1 MTAAIVARTLPGSV
15 FEWGLLDGSSAL
27 VSPEHGNAEALIAAC
42 AQHELALLLDGRAVG
57 TLPASIPA
65 KTQRQARVA
74 APYAIE
80 DEVTEELDGLYVT
93 CGPAEEDGLRTVGFM
108 RKSDLDALLA
118 PLAEAHVTVRCLRP
132 DYLALP
138 WAPGQWSVL
147 CDGDRRLVRTAAHQ
161 GFVVDNDIAGE
172 VFARK
177 LEEGAPERI
186 VQFGEGTLPTA
197 LEALPCTRQA
207 LPGGP
212 WSLLARGAIEPVD
225 MDWLPDSFPRPRT
238 ARRVAWSWAAGL
250 LGMALVLHVGFLVAG
265 NSRLA
270 GRIASLREAQAEVM
284 RTAFPDISRIVNA
297 EIQATQAVAALRGG
311 GTGEASVLELL
322 HGLGLARGGD
332 TGRLRLVSLNFADG
346 VMSVQAIAPDIAS
359 LEGLGAEGVLPV
371 AIEILSVENRRDGV
385 VGNLR
390 ITQQEAAP

>member
-1 MTAAIVARTLPGSV
+1 MPAALVARALPGSV

-27 VSPEHGNAEALIAAC
+27 VSPVRGDAGSLVAAC
-42 AQHELALLLDGRAVG
+42 AQHELALLLDGRSVG
-57 TLPASIPA
+57 TLTASIPA

-93 CGPAEEDGLRTVGFM
+93 CGPAEEDGQRTVGFI

-138 WAPGQWSVL
+138 WSPGQWSML
-147 CDGDRRLVRTAAHQ
+147 SDGDRLLVRTAAHQ
-161 GFVVDNDIAGE
+161 GFVVDNDIAAE

-177 LEEGAPERI
+177 LEEGAPERL
-186 VQFGEGTLPTA
+186 VQFGEGVLPTA
-197 LEALPCTRQA
+197 LQALRCTRQA

-212 WSLLARGAIEPVD
+212 WSLLARGVVEPVGI
-225 MDWLPDSFPRPRT
+225 DWLPDSFPRPRT

-250 LGMALVLHVGFLVAG
+250 LAMTLLLHIGFLVAG
-265 NSRLA
+265 NARLA
-270 GRIASLREAQAEVM
+270 GQISSLRAAQAEVM
-284 RTAFPDISRIVNA
+284 HTAFPEISRIVNA
-297 EIQATQAVAALRGG
+297 EIQAAQAVAALRGA

-322 HGLGLARGGD
+322 HGLGRARGD
-332 TGRLRLVSLNFADG
+332 DSGRLRLLSLNFADG
-346 VMSVQAIAPDIAS
+346 VMSVQALAPDIGS
-359 LEGLGAEGVLPV
+359 LEGLGAAGDLPV
-371 AIEILSVENRRDGV
+371 AIEILSVENRQDGV

-390 ITQQEAAP
+390 VTRQEVAP

>member
-1 MTAAIVARTLPGSV
+1 MNAALVARVLPGSV

-27 VSPEHGNAEALIAAC
+27 VSPVRGDAESLIGAC
-42 AQHELALLLDGRAVG
+42 AQHELALLLDGRGVG

-80 DEVTEELDGLYVT
+80 DEVTEELDALYVT
-93 CGPAEEDGLRTVGFM
+93 CGPAEEEGVRTVGFI

-118 PLAEAHVTVRCLRP
+118 PLAEAHITVRCLRP

-138 WAPGQWSVL
+138 WTPGQWSVL
-147 CDGDRRLVRTAAHQ
+147 SEGDRLLVRTAAHQ
-161 GFVVDNDIAGE
+161 GFVVDNDIAAE

-177 LEEGAPERI
+177 LEEGPPERI
-186 VQFGEGTLPTA
+186 VQFGDGPLPAA
-197 LEALPCTRQA
+197 LEALPYTRQA

-212 WSLLARGAIEPVD
+212 WSLLAKGVVEPVGI
-225 MDWLPDSFPRPRT
+225 DWLPDSFPRPRT

-250 LGMALVLHVGFLVAG
+250 LGMALTLHVGFLLAG
-265 NSRLA
+265 NSRLT
-270 GRIASLREAQAEVM
+270 GQISGLREAQAEVM
-284 RTAFPDISRIVNA
+284 RTAFPEITRIVNA
-297 EIQATQAVAALRGG
+297 EIQATQAVAALRGA

-322 HGLGLARGGD
+322 HGLGLARGED
-332 TGRLRLVSLNFADG
+332 TGRLRLLSLNFADG
-346 VMSVQAIAPDIAS
+346 VMSVQALAPDIAS
-359 LEGLGAEGVLPV
+359 LEGLGAEGELPI
-371 AIEILSVENRRDGV
+371 AIEILSVENRQDGV

-390 ITQQEAAP
+390 ITIKEAAP